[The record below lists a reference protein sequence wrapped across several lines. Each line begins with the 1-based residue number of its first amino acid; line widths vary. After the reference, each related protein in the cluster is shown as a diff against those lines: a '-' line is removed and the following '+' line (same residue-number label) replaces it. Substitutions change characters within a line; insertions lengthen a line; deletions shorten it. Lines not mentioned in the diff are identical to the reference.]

1 MSKPLSPRQL
11 RILVRDL
18 EPEPPLTVA
27 FERDL
32 SQTTMSLRKARYRQR
47 KARYRHQK
55 EQWLKWLQEY
65 NGPGYYGRKL
75 WDVTA
80 ETVYNRVNNPAM
92 VLYLGEAAGVP
103 TAQIQDAIAAAKKA
117 GPSFPSQCA
126 AIRRVIPWHE
136 IEPLLAARKPARSRD
151 VF

>member
-27 FERDL
+27 FERYL
-32 SQTTMSLRKARYRQR
+32 STTTMSLRKARYRN
-47 KARYRHQK
+47 QK
-55 EQWLKWLQEY
+55 EHWLKWLQEY